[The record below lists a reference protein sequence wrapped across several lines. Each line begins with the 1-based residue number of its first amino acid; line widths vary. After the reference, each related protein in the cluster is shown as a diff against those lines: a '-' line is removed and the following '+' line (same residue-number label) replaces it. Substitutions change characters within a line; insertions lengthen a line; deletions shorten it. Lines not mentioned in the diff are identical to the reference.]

1 MDLLRPGFRAPSSPP
16 RSTDTLGLADG
27 SPAPNRPW
35 WVTLYRLGAGFAP
48 PPSHPLSPV
57 PWGTPCSYVASLRLN
72 KGRPSG
78 LPPPLVSFLPLL
90 PRVARPWSGAR
101 LLGVGS
107 RVSPPFPV
115 SLRFT
120 GVARPVLL
128 QKGYPC
134 HMLLYRS
141 TQTLPTGVFFF
152 CCLFFHIFA
161 EGFEHDAISRFSF
174 LCHLV

>member
-1 MDLLRPGFRAPSSPP
+1 MAV
-16 RSTDTLGLADG
+16 DG
-27 SPAPNRPW
+27 SPAPNRAW
-35 WVTLYRLGAGFAP
+35 WVTLYRLGAGLAP
-48 PPSHPLSPV
+48 PALPPVAPCAAGHPLFVRSFAAYEQGAPLGASSSP
-57 PWGTPCSYVASLRLN
+57 RLL
-72 KGRPSG
+72 S
-78 LPPPLVSFLPLL
+78 PPLPLL

-141 TQTLPTGVFFF
+141 TQTLPTGGFFF

-161 EGFEHDAISRFSF
+161 EGFEHDTISRSSF
-174 LCHLV
+174 LHHFV